1 VSDAADASASDR
13 PWLVFVRANRLFA
26 VPATDVRL
34 VLPTP
39 RLSVFPSGF
48 EQMLGLFAHRG
59 KIYPLLDP
67 NDDHSTSGMNQ
78 PIAIITATESGEVAW
93 VADQV
98 RAIERSIDS
107 SVIEINPSEFAQ
119 RAREAMRRSTRLG

>member
-1 VSDAADASASDR
+1 MTDAGNASASDR
-13 PWLVFVRANRLFA
+13 PWLVFVRGQRLFA

-39 RLSVFPSGF
+39 RLSVFPTGF

-59 KIYPLLDP
+59 KIYPLVDP
-67 NDDHSTSGMNQ
+67 NDDHTRSGINS
-78 PIAIITATESGEVAW
+78 PIAIVTATESGEVAW
-93 VADQV
+93 VADQI
-98 RAIERSIDS
+98 RAIERGIDS
-107 SVIEINPSEFAQ
+107 EVIEINPSELAQ

>member
-1 VSDAADASASDR
+1 MSAERAAADDG
-13 PWLVFVRANRLFA
+13 PWLVFVRAHRLFA

-39 RLSVFPSGF
+39 RLSVFPTGF

-59 KIYPLLDP
+59 KIYPLVDP
-67 NDDHSTSGMNQ
+67 SDDHASSGINS
-78 PIAIITATESGEVAW
+78 PIAVVTATESGEVAW

-98 RAIERSIDS
+98 RSIEQALDGDITA
-107 SVIEINPSEFAQ
+107 INPSELAQ
-119 RAREAMRRSTRLG
+119 RAREAMRKSTRIG